1 MVSRLR
7 ALARWRAH
15 LEEAIGVDEAAEV
28 LDPFAAVEWD
38 QLVTKE
44 HLRSELDRLR
54 AELRAEMHQAFGELR
69 RDLLKVT
76 GAQFFALIAAVAGL
90 VALG

>member
-1 MVSRLR
+1 MASRQR

-15 LEEAIGVDEAAEV
+15 LEEVIGVDDATRV
-28 LDPFAAVEWD
+28 VDPFESIRWD
-38 QLVTKE
+38 QLVTQD
-44 HLRSELDRLR
+44 HLR
-54 AELRAEMHQAFGELR
+54 AELAVLRSDLRTEMHERFSELR

-76 GAQFFALIAAVAGL
+76 GAQFFALIAAVAAL

>member
-1 MVSRLR
+1 MVSRHR

-28 LDPFAAVEWD
+28 IDPFAAVEWD

-44 HLRSELDRLR
+44 HLDSQLDRLR
-54 AELRAEMHQAFGELR
+54 AEMHQGFGELR

-76 GAQFFALIAAVAGL
+76 GAQFFALLSAVAAL
-90 VALG
+90 VALT

>member
-54 AELRAEMHQAFGELR
+54 AEMHQALGEFR

-76 GAQFFALIAAVAGL
+76 GAQFFALIAAVAAL
-90 VALG
+90 VALA